1 MSQDNRDKTKKVDL
15 TLGLKNIDFVK
26 ILVYP
31 LAILDGMTTT
41 YGLATS
47 GLAELQNPWNIILAI
62 ILAIIILWVVLISKD
77 KVAPAI
83 EEKIAI
89 PLRSFAP
96 RVQQTALIEFV
107 ADYIAPFIKIVTG
120 VIFVLLDF
128 WTSLE
133 GVSQIIPFKGILGL
147 VLEAFAVFALVFSTI
162 YLIYLEPKQ
171 VD

>member
-1 MSQDNRDKTKKVDL
+1 MSQDNPDKIKKVDL

-31 LAILDGMTTT
+31 LATLDFMTTT
-41 YGLATS
+41 YGIATS
-47 GLAELQNPWNIILAI
+47 GLELQNPWNIIVAIVLAI
-62 ILAIIILWVVLISKD
+62 IFLWVVLVSKD
-77 KVAPAI
+77 KVAPAL
-83 EEKIAI
+83 EDKIATPI
-89 PLRSFAP
+89 RSFAP

-107 ADYIAPFIKIVTG
+107 ADYIAPFIIIVIG
-120 VIFVLLDF
+120 IIFVLVDF

-147 VLEAFAVFALVFSTI
+147 ALKAFAVFALVFSTI